1 MDELANNALSK
12 STVNFVPERF
22 SKIFSHWMEGIEDWC
37 ISRQLWWGHRIP
49 VWYKDGEIYCEK
61 EAPIGEGW
69 VQDNDVLDTWFSS
82 ALWPF
87 STLGWPEKSET
98 FKHYYPTSVLVTG
111 YDIIFFWVARMIF
124 QGIEFTGESPFKDCL
139 IHGLIRD
146 KDGQKMSKSL
156 GNGVDPIEVVSK
168 YGADSLR
175 YFISTNSSPGLDLRY
190 EVEKVESSWN
200 FINKIWNIS
209 RYVLMNC
216 ENMTLADLTIE
227 PEKLNFADKWI
238 INRLNET
245 ITESD
250 RFYDS
255 YDFGEAAKVIYNFTW
270 NDFAS
275 WYIEMAKINQ
285 DSVSTKSVLLHVL
298 EAIIKLLHPF
308 MPFVTEEIY
317 QMMPHKEPSIMV
329 SKWPVPL
336 DMTFE
341 EAMNKEYF
349 FEIIKSLRTIR
360 NDYNVSWTKQ
370 IDLYI
375 KTTDNSVKAFLLET
389 KPFIDKLVNPGKF
402 VIETE
407 GEILEQTLSIIM
419 SNCQI
424 FIPMGS
430 LVDPK
435 EELAKLQKE
444 LTALENEISRSE
456 KMLRNPSFLNK
467 APVNKIEEEKTK
479 YDNYKKAYEETKNR
493 LEELM
498 R

>member
-1 MDELANNALSK
+1 
-12 STVNFVPERF
+12 
-22 SKIFSHWMEGIEDWC
+22 
-37 ISRQLWWGHRIP
+37 
-49 VWYKDGEIYCEK
+49 
-61 EAPIGEGW
+61 
-69 VQDNDVLDTWFSS
+69 
-82 ALWPF
+82 
-87 STLGWPEKSET
+87 
-98 FKHYYPTSVLVTG
+98 
-111 YDIIFFWVARMIF
+111 
-124 QGIEFTGESPFKDCL
+124 
-139 IHGLIRD
+139 
-146 KDGQKMSKSL
+146 
-156 GNGVDPIEVVSK
+156 
-168 YGADSLR
+168 
-175 YFISTNSSPGLDLRY
+175 
-190 EVEKVESSWN
+190 
-200 FINKIWNIS
+200 
-209 RYVLMNC
+209 MNC
-216 ENMTLADLTIE
+216 ENITLDDLKIE

-245 ITESD
+245 INESD

-285 DSVSTKSVLLHVL
+285 DTISTKAVLLHVL

-336 DMTFE
+336 DMNFE

-349 FEIIKSLRTIR
+349 FEIIKGLRTIR
-360 NDYNVSWTKQ
+360 NDYNVSWAKQ

-375 KTTDNSVKAFLLET
+375 KTTDDSVKAFLLET

-402 VIETE
+402 IIESVDE
-407 GEILEQTLSIIM
+407 LELVEQSLSIILPD
-419 SNCQI
+419 CQI

-444 LTALENEISRSE
+444 LSTLENEISRSE
-456 KMLRNPSFLNK
+456 KMLSNPSFLNK
-467 APVNKIEEEKTK
+467 APSSKIEEEKTK
-479 YDNYKKAYEETKNR
+479 YENYQKAYEETKNR